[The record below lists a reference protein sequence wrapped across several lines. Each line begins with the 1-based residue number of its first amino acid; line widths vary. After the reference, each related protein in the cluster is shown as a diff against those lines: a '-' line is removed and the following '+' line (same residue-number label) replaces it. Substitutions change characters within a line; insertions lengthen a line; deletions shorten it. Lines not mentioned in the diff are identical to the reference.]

1 MVEHATEADTATN
14 ANTLQGHG
22 IVEAGQTSVKNKIP
36 VIGNDGVMEIGRY
49 LDFRMDGST
58 EDYNLRLRVDS
69 TTKHQIYLPAKT
81 GTMALTSDIPSLPFE
96 DVIVVQGLFDDTDR
110 WIDFSTKTGNGNLE
124 DQVPLFFQ
132 ISQDPPLDQ
141 RACIPLSYSYDA
153 YTGNISFWFVS
164 GFVSGNSSSIYVAY
178 GSGSIDSTIQI
189 SVKQL

>member
-1 MVEHATEADTATN
+1 MD
-14 ANTLQGHG
+14 
-22 IVEAGQTSVKNKIP
+22 KIFNWEQWRIIAVSALSP
-36 VIGNDGVMEIGRY
+36 VLASSHRRKDSSSHSSRY
-49 LDFRMDGST
+49 LDFHMDGST

-81 GTMALTSDIPSLPFE
+81 GTMALTSDIPSFPFE
-96 DVIVVQGLFDDTDR
+96 GVIIVEGQFDQTDH

-141 RACIPLSYSYDA
+141 RACIPLSYSYDV

-164 GFVSGNSSSIYVAY
+164 GYSSSSSIYVAY